1 MIFLLAFVFLLQ
13 LAMRAIVNKIVAK
26 GQSEASKA
34 PTLANLL
41 QPRTN
46 RNLSREI
53 EEWLVT
59 HDIIT
64 LLEGLTVHLLRTLP
78 YDEIEETDKWL
89 DGKKV
94 SKSATAALQQDDV
107 TLTTSEGWRTSGGAT
122 VMDGVWQNQP
132 VSCVMV
138 KRQGLAMGSAAI
150 KAHQHSIACL
160 TATVPQ
166 ICSVTHEG
174 VLPTYGYWSTDDSI
188 GLLHARIS
196 PESCLTAQLHS
207 KRSHLTTHWVLT
219 VAQGVLS
226 GLGHLH
232 TLGYLHRNINTDC
245 IFELYPQQYV
255 IGGFDFTVRSSRGRI
270 TAPAWAPRVP
280 APEVLHTRTFESSTD
295 VFAFGVLML
304 EMCSYGAPLSLPL
317 PVNRPPHIPV
327 ALWKIVTPCL
337 NVSRDARPTCHAVLL
352 QVKELLLDAAHQHSL
367 IPQPSERAAAVSTEF
382 LTRLANAG
390 CNPDMVCT
398 QHVAIENVQEADW
411 SVVEEAMHRNDVVT
425 ELSLRN
431 CHVGASS
438 SPLPKR
444 HLTHLSVDNVTLN
457 AGSFLHR
464 PLRDYIIVAG
474 ASLVELRLSNLD
486 IHPADSMC
494 SLLRE
499 LPGWTPQLSL
509 LSLTALGLSSDTL
522 RSLCDALGEP
532 DMWPSLHRLE
542 LGRGDILPSYGVS
555 SLCTALLRDHRVRTL
570 CLSGAVLDYFGVGQL
585 AQLIRESKTLTEVSL
600 VGVALGEVGGRVIDS
615 AKRHAVNNTLQVLL

>member
-1 MIFLLAFVFLLQ
+1 
-13 LAMRAIVNKIVAK
+13 MRAIVNKIVAK

-34 PTLANLL
+34 PTLTNLL
-41 QPRTN
+41 QPRTS

-337 NVSRDARPTCHAVLL
+337 NVSRDARPTCHAVL
-352 QVKELLLDAAHQHSL
+352 
-367 IPQPSERAAAVSTEF
+367 
-382 LTRLANAG
+382 AG
-390 CNPDMVCT
+390 GRSVDGVPDTPCQRRVQSRHGMT

-444 HLTHLSVDNVTLN
+444 HLTHLSIDNVTLN

-486 IHPADSMC
+486 IHPAESMC
-494 SLLRE
+494 SLLRG

>member
-1 MIFLLAFVFLLQ
+1 
-13 LAMRAIVNKIVAK
+13 MRAIVNKIVAK

-41 QPRTN
+41 QPRIS

-78 YDEIEETDKWL
+78 YDEIEEMDKWL

-107 TLTTSEGWRTSGGAT
+107 TLTTSEGWNVLGGAS

-132 VSCVMV
+132 VSCVIV
-138 KRQGLAMGSAAI
+138 RRQGSGTGAAN

-174 VLPTYGYWSTDDSI
+174 VLPTYGYWNTDDSI

-196 PESCLTAQLHS
+196 PESCLASQLRS
-207 KRSHLTTHWVLT
+207 KRSHLTAHWVLT

-232 TLGYLHRNINTDC
+232 TLGYLHRNVSADC
-245 IFELYPQQYV
+245 VFELYPDQYV
-255 IGGFDFTVRSSRGRI
+255 VGGFDFAVRSSRGRI
-270 TAPAWAPRVP
+270 TSPAWAPRVP
-280 APEVLHTRTFESSTD
+280 APEVLHTRTFESATD
-295 VFAFGVLML
+295 VFAFGVLIL
-304 EMCSYGAPLSLPL
+304 EICSYGAPISLPL

-337 NVSRDARPTCHAVLL
+337 NVSRDARPTSHAVLM
-352 QVKELLLDAAHQHSL
+352 QVKELLLDPAHQHSL
-367 IPQPSERAAAVSTEF
+367 IPQPSERLASVSTEF
-382 LTRLANAG
+382 LTRLAHAG
-390 CNPDMVCT
+390 CNPDIVCT
-398 QHVAIENVQEADW
+398 QHVSIENVNVADW
-411 SVVEEAMHRNDVVT
+411 RIVEEAMHRNDVMT
-425 ELSLRN
+425 ALSLSN
-431 CHVGASS
+431 CEVDAASE

-444 HLTHLSVDNVTLN
+444 HLTHLSVDKV
-457 AGSFLHR
+457 AVAGGSFLHR
-464 PLRDYIIVAG
+464 PIRDYLVVGG
-474 ASLVELRLSNLD
+474 AALVELRLSHID
-486 IHPADSMC
+486 THPVESMC
-494 SLLRE
+494 SLLRG
-499 LPGWTPQLSL
+499 LPSWTPQLAL
-509 LSLTALGLSSDTL
+509 LSLTALGLSSDAL
-522 RSLCDALGEP
+522 RSLCDALEEKEA
-532 DMWPSLHRLE
+532 WRQLRHLE
-542 LGRGDILPSYGVS
+542 LGRGDALSSYGVS
-555 SLCTALLRDHRVRTL
+555 SLCTTLLRDNRVETL
-570 CLSGAVLDYFGVGQL
+570 SLNGAVLDYFAVGQL
-585 AQLIRESKTLTEVSL
+585 AQLIRATTTLTEISL
-600 VGVALGEVGGRVIDS
+600 VGVSLGEVSARVIDT
-615 AKRHAVNNTLQVLL
+615 AKRHAVSTALQVLM